1 MCHSNP
7 NHRRVCQAALT
18 VALCA
23 VGVAGLVSCGGA
35 QNRNTALRDAVREY
49 ADATRWG
56 HIAKAATFVPVAKRA
71 EFLEGRRR
79 AAAAMRILE
88 VDLRGVRLA
97 PDNESAQV
105 IVAIAFTAD
114 GSPVIQRHLVEQ
126 KWRWQRTGWMLIGRD
141 RVKAPPPTATKPADL
156 Y

>member
-1 MCHSNP
+1 MNRCA
-7 NHRRVCQAALT
+7 RAAGWLLAAAL
-18 VALCA
+18 ALSFA
-23 VGVAGLVSCGGA
+23 ACGSA

-56 HIAKAATFVPVAKRA
+56 HISKAATFVPPAKRA
-71 EFLEGRRR
+71 EFVRGRRR
-79 AAAAMRILE
+79 AAASLRILE

-97 PDNESAQV
+97 ADNENARV
-105 IVAIAFTAD
+105 VVAIAFTAGGD
-114 GSPVIQRHLVEQ
+114 PVIQRHLVEQ
-126 KWRWQRTGWMLIGRD
+126 KWQWQRQGWMLVSRK